1 MAKTYI
7 DVPVIGHRTWLI
19 VTGYKDKD
27 GNFIEDEENDL
38 VRKLRKDYPYSNEN
52 QHIIQEVY
60 YGYRWSFR
68 SSTDDY

>member
-7 DVPVIGHRTWLI
+7 DVPVLGHKTWLI

-38 VRKLRKDYPYSNEN
+38 IRKLQKQYPYNEKN
-52 QHIIQEVY
+52 AHVM
-60 YGYRWSFR
+60 
-68 SSTDDY
+68 

>member
-7 DVPVIGHRTWLI
+7 DVPEIGHKTWLI

-38 VRKLRKDYPYSNEN
+38 IHQLKGQFPYSEKNE
-52 QHIIQEVY
+52 HVI
-60 YGYRWSFR
+60 
-68 SSTDDY
+68 

>member
-1 MAKTYI
+1 MFNIRKDECIMAKTYI

-52 QHIIQEVY
+52 QHIV
-60 YGYRWSFR
+60 
-68 SSTDDY
+68 